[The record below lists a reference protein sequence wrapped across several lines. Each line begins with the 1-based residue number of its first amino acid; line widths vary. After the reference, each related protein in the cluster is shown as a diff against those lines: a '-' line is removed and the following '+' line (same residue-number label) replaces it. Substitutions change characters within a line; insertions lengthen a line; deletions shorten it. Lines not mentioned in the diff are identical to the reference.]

1 MSNYFDRVIDRFVQ
15 SNFKEDFFDL
25 IHYINVYRFNNRTYS
40 NQNLFV
46 YNDEPAH
53 RIIMPNDANK
63 NYIMQA
69 VKFKRGENYK
79 YDYKLV
85 NDNADYITYDDADY
99 TVISIFEEDTA
110 THCGLITINRMGFD
124 YRINKWNISVSN
136 KLDI

>member
-1 MSNYFDRVIDRFVQ
+1 
-15 SNFKEDFFDL
+15 
-25 IHYINVYRFNNRTYS
+25 
-40 NQNLFV
+40 
-46 YNDEPAH
+46 
-53 RIIMPNDANK
+53 MPNDVNK

-110 THCGLITINRMGFD
+110 IHCGLITINRMGFD